1 MAAALLAL
9 AWLLGMAT
17 AAFTDSD
24 WAALAAAAGLLA
36 AATFAVR
43 TRPRGARAN
52 PTPYGRAEA
61 RPLRNT
67 LAALAVIGIGVGA
80 VFLAGW
86 RYDSISAA
94 DLSLARLNDG
104 AAVQMRGVVS
114 DEPQERE
121 TTTLYRLDVR
131 EVFENGQWQAASGK
145 VLMQGPLAPRHE
157 YGDELEVT
165 GKLATPPAFPDF
177 NYRDYLASR
186 GISSIM
192 SFPKAHVRSHGN
204 GNALRSAM
212 IDVRARLSRALS
224 DVLPEPHSSLAAG
237 ILYGERSS
245 IPSDL
250 MDDMNATGTSHLVAV
265 SGQNVTIVAAM
276 VIAALAWLIGRRP
289 AAWASLAA
297 IAGYTLLVGAQPSV
311 IRAALMGGVYVLSVI
326 TGRQHTASF
335 ALLLAAAAM
344 TAVDPRVV
352 NDVSFQLSFAAT
364 FGITTLTGP
373 LGERMASAAN
383 RRPAIGAFPLTRPAI
398 EMMSVTLAAISFTL
412 PITAVNFGQISL
424 AAPVANLFVVPAFL
438 LVGLT
443 SGIAAGLDVAAPGLA
458 GLWAWIA
465 WPPAEYMI
473 AAIRLFARAPGASVS
488 LHGIT
493 VWYAV
498 AWYALLLA
506 GTWWLMS
513 RPTPLVEP
521 PPLPKSTRRRVLLP
535 AGGIAL
541 LIVLTGVFGWLLLS
555 RPQSGRLSV
564 TFLDVGQG
572 DAILIQGPEGQ
583 RVLVDGGP
591 GSQPIT
597 QALSRNLPFDS
608 RRIDLVVLTHSQ
620 ADHLSGLLTV
630 LDRYRVGAVLDN
642 PKPGGTVL
650 YNEWE
655 AALHDSGVPVTTAD
669 RGQTVDLGDGALLQ
683 VLAPDQGDT
692 LLAAEQLN
700 TASTVMRLSMG
711 DTSFLLTGDLDKAGE
726 DALIRS
732 GTDLQATVLKVG
744 HHGSNT
750 SSSPEF
756 LARVQPAIDVIE
768 VGASN
773 HFGHPTQTVLDRLSG
788 DLVLRTDQGGD
799 VRVTTD
805 GSQVWVER

>member
-1 MAAALLAL
+1 MLA
-9 AWLLGMAT
+9 T
-17 AAFTDSD
+17 
-24 WAALAAAAGLLA
+24 
-36 AATFAVR
+36 
-43 TRPRGARAN
+43 
-52 PTPYGRAEA
+52 
-61 RPLRNT
+61 
-67 LAALAVIGIGVGA
+67 LAVIGLGVGA

-86 RYDSISAA
+86 RYDSVSAA
-94 DLSLARLNDG
+94 DLSLTRLNDG
-104 AAVQMRGVVS
+104 APVQMRGVVS

-131 EVFENGQWQAASGK
+131 ELFENGGWQAASGK
-145 VLMQGPLAPRHE
+145 VLMQGPLAPQYE
-157 YGDELEVT
+157 YGDELEVS
-165 GKLATPPAFPDF
+165 GKLETPPAFPDF

-192 SFPKAHVRSHGN
+192 SFPKARVLSHGN
-204 GNALRSAM
+204 GSALRSAT

-237 ILYGERSS
+237 ILYGERSN
-245 IPSDL
+245 IPSEL

-289 AAWASLAA
+289 TAWASLAA

-311 IRAALMGGVYVLSVI
+311 IRAALMGSVYVLSVI

-335 ALLLAAAAM
+335 ALLLAAAGM

-364 FGITTLTGP
+364 LGITTLTGP
-373 LGERMASAAN
+373 LGERMSFGIL
-383 RRPAIGAFPLTRPAI
+383 RMSGRWQAIGAFPLTRPAI
-398 EMMSVTLAAISFTL
+398 EMMSVTLAAIAFTL

-424 AAPVANLFVVPAFL
+424 AAPLANLFVVPAFL
-438 LVGLT
+438 LVGVT
-443 SGIAAGLDVAAPGLA
+443 SGIAAGLDIAAPGLA
-458 GLWAWIA
+458 ELWAWIA

-473 AAIRLFARAPGASVS
+473 AAIRLFARAPGASVT

-493 VWYAV
+493 VWYAI

-506 GTWWLMS
+506 GTWQLMS
-513 RPTPLVEP
+513 RPAPVVEP
-521 PPLPKSTRRRVLLP
+521 PPAPKPTRRRVLLP
-535 AGGIAL
+535 TGGIAL
-541 LIVLTGVFGWLLLS
+541 LIVLAGVFGWLWLS
-555 RPQSGRLSV
+555 QPASGRLSV

-572 DAILIQGPEGQ
+572 DAILIEGPEGQ

-608 RRIDLVVLTHSQ
+608 RRIDLVVLTHPQ

-650 YNEWE
+650 SNEWE
-655 AALHDSGVPVTTAD
+655 AALRDSGVPVTTAD
-669 RGQTVDLGDGALLQ
+669 RGQSIDLGDGAVLQ
-683 VLAPDQGDT
+683 VLAPDQGDP
-692 LLAAEQLN
+692 LLAAEGLN
-700 TASTVMRLSMG
+700 TASTVLRLSMG

-744 HHGSNT
+744 HHGSNS

-788 DLVLRTDQGGD
+788 DAVLRTDEDGD
-799 VRVTTD
+799 VTVSTD
-805 GSQVWVER
+805 GERLWVER

>member
-1 MAAALLAL
+1 MAAAFLAL

-17 AAFTDSD
+17 AAFTGGD

-36 AATFAVR
+36 SVTFAVR
-43 TRPRGARAN
+43 TRPRVPR
-52 PTPYGRAEA
+52 PTPGEPRA
-61 RPLRNT
+61 PL
-67 LAALAVIGIGVGA
+67 LGMLVLIGLGVGA

-86 RYDSISAA
+86 RYDSVSAA
-94 DLSLARLNDG
+94 DLNLARLNDG

-121 TTTLYRLDVR
+121 TTTLYRLEVR
-131 EVFENGQWQAASGK
+131 ELFEGAGWQAASGQ
-145 VLMQGPLAPRHE
+145 VLMQGPLAPRYE
-157 YGDELEVT
+157 YGDKLEVS
-165 GKLATPPAFPDF
+165 GKLETPPAFPDF

-192 SFPKAHVRSHGN
+192 SFPKAHVLSHGN
-204 GNALRSAM
+204 GSWLRSAT

-237 ILYGERSS
+237 ILYGERSN

-335 ALLLAAAAM
+335 ALLLAAAGM

-373 LGERMASAAN
+373 LGERMSFESL
-383 RRPAIGAFPLTRPAI
+383 RMSGWGQAIGAFPLTRPAI
-398 EMMSVTLAAISFTL
+398 EMMSVTLVAIAFTL

-424 AAPVANLFVVPAFL
+424 AAPLANLFVVPAFL
-438 LVGLT
+438 LVGVT
-443 SGIAAGLDVAAPGLA
+443 SGIAAGLDIAAPGLA

-473 AAIRLFARAPGASVS
+473 GAIRLFARAPGASVT

-493 VWYAV
+493 VWYAI

-513 RPTPLVEP
+513 RPAPIIEP
-521 PPLPKSTRRRVLLP
+521 PPAPKPARRRVLLP
-535 AGGIAL
+535 VGGVAVLIAL
-541 LIVLTGVFGWLLLS
+541 AGVCGWLWLS
-555 RPQSGRLSV
+555 QPESGRLSV

-608 RRIDLVVLTHSQ
+608 RRIDLVVQTHPQ

-650 YNEWE
+650 ANEWE
-655 AALHDSGVPVTTAD
+655 AALRDSGVPVTTAD
-669 RGQTVDLGDGALLQ
+669 RGQSIDLGDGAVLQ
-683 VLAPDQGDT
+683 VLAPDQGDP
-692 LLAAEQLN
+692 LLAAEQIN
-700 TASTVMRLSMG
+700 TASTVLRLSMG

-744 HHGSNT
+744 HHGSNS

-773 HFGHPTQTVLDRLSG
+773 RFGHPTQTVLDRLSG
-788 DLVLRTDQGGD
+788 DVVLRTDQGGD

-805 GSQVWVER
+805 GSRIWVER

>member
-1 MAAALLAL
+1 
-9 AWLLGMAT
+9 
-17 AAFTDSD
+17 
-24 WAALAAAAGLLA
+24 
-36 AATFAVR
+36 
-43 TRPRGARAN
+43 
-52 PTPYGRAEA
+52 
-61 RPLRNT
+61 
-67 LAALAVIGIGVGA
+67 
-80 VFLAGW
+80 
-86 RYDSISAA
+86 
-94 DLSLARLNDG
+94 
-104 AAVQMRGVVS
+104 
-114 DEPQERE
+114 
-121 TTTLYRLDVR
+121 
-131 EVFENGQWQAASGK
+131 
-145 VLMQGPLAPRHE
+145 
-157 YGDELEVT
+157 
-165 GKLATPPAFPDF
+165 
-177 NYRDYLASR
+177 
-186 GISSIM
+186 
-192 SFPKAHVRSHGN
+192 
-204 GNALRSAM
+204 M

-237 ILYGERSS
+237 ILYGERSN
-245 IPSDL
+245 IPADL

-335 ALLLAAAAM
+335 ALLLAAAGM

-373 LGERMASAAN
+373 LGERMKASFGSLRMSGRDLGLAT
-383 RRPAIGAFPLTRPAI
+383 FPLTRPAI
-398 EMMSVTLAAISFTL
+398 EMMSVTLAAIAFTL

-438 LVGLT
+438 LVGVT
-443 SGIAAGLDVAAPGLA
+443 SGIAAGLDIAAPGLA

-473 AAIRLFARAPGASVS
+473 GAIRLFASAPGASVT

-493 VWYAV
+493 VWYAI

-513 RPTPLVEP
+513 RPAPLVEP
-521 PPLPKSTRRRVLLP
+521 PPAPKPVRRRVLLP
-535 AGGIAL
+535 AGGVAV
-541 LIVLTGVFGWLLLS
+541 LIVLAGVCGWLWLS
-555 RPQSGRLSV
+555 QPGSGRLSV

-608 RRIDLVVLTHSQ
+608 RRIDLVVLTHPQ

-650 YNEWE
+650 SNEWE
-655 AALHDSGVPVTTAD
+655 AALRDSGVPVTTAD
-669 RGQTVDLGDGALLQ
+669 RGQSIDLGDGAVLQ
-683 VLAPDQGDT
+683 VLAPDQGDP
-692 LLAAEQLN
+692 LLAAEWLN
-700 TASTVMRLSMG
+700 TASTVLRLSMG
-711 DTSFLLTGDLDKAGE
+711 ETSFLLTGDLDKAGE

-805 GSQVWVER
+805 GARMWVER